1 MSKELIDK
9 LLKSSQAIHKSSLRG
24 SANYVVTSSSV
35 ADLIQ
40 EVYNEE
46 KATWRKEKIKKL
58 FPDE

>member
-1 MSKELIDK
+1 MVI
-9 LLKSSQAIHKSSLRG
+9 SQ
-24 SANYVVTSSSV
+24 SV